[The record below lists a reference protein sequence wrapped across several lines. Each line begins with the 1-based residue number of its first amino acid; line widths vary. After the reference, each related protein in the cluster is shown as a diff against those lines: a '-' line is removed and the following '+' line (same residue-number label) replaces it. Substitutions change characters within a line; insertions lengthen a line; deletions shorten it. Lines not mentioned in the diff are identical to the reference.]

1 MRGNYN
7 LYYEKKK
14 PLFLKGELEMKSF
27 LYFIVGL
34 LVLPIMAFNKVK
46 EIGEIEVSNYM
57 FYKRL
62 NTNLKREAKAKKA

>member
-1 MRGNYN
+1 
-7 LYYEKKK
+7 
-14 PLFLKGELEMKSF
+14 MKSF